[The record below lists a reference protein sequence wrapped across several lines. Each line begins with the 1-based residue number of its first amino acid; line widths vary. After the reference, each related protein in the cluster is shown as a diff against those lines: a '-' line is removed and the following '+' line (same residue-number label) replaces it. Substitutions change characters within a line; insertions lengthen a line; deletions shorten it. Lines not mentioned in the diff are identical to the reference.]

1 MKGSFPFFTFCN
13 ADKVISMI
21 KVNFGIDAGP
31 SQGIKEIKDERKG
44 ISVFLGDFV
53 EPTVVYT

>member
-1 MKGSFPFFTFCN
+1 MQALHRAF
-13 ADKVISMI
+13 
-21 KVNFGIDAGP
+21 
-31 SQGIKEIKDERKG
+31 KEVRDERKG